1 MSFRF
6 IEVKDSELLEKVFA
20 FRYKILLEIYPEYLQ
35 ESKILDEKESDK
47 YDSYSAHFAALNET
61 DEVCATVRLIYN
73 SPIGYPTENNMTFD
87 NSMFERD
94 KLGEMSRIFV
104 DVKYR
109 NMKTTMS
116 IMDGLK
122 KLMYS
127 KLMKLGV
134 QYTYGSL
141 EESFLRLLR
150 IYKITYV
157 TIGEKQ
163 EHGFFGF
170 RYPSILYTKQLGA
183 DNPSVIEQWEN
194 QREA

>member
-1 MSFRF
+1 MNFTF
-6 IEVKDSELLEKVFA
+6 LEVKNSDLLEKVFA

-35 ESKILDEKESDK
+35 ESKLLDEKESDK
-47 YDSYSAHFAALNET
+47 YDPYSVHFAALNEAG
-61 DEVCATVRLIYN
+61 EVCATVRLIYN
-73 SPIGYPTENNMTFD
+73 SPIGYPTENSMIFD
-87 NSMFERD
+87 SSMFERD

-104 DVKYR
+104 DAKYR
-109 NMKTTMS
+109 SINTTMS

-127 KLMKLGV
+127 KMMKLGV

-150 IYKITYV
+150 IYKITYI

-163 EHGFFGF
+163 EHGLFGF
-170 RYPSILYTKQLGA
+170 RYPSILYTRQLGA
-183 DNPSVIEQWEN
+183 DNPEIIELWEN
-194 QREA
+194 QREV